1 LKATNKMLRKNSK
14 IYVAGHK
21 GLVGSAVL
29 RLLKKKGFR
38 KIFLKPKKEL
48 DLRNQKSVF
57 DYLMKIRPDAVI
69 ICSGKVGGIKAN
81 NKFRGEF
88 IYDNLSMQNNIIHGS
103 FKSKVKNLIFLGS
116 SCIYP
121 KYSKQPIKEDYLLSG
136 ELEKTNEP
144 YAIAKI
150 AGIKLCESYNS
161 QYKTNYKCLMP
172 SNLFGPNDNYNLA
185 NSHFLPAII
194 KKIYNAK
201 LNNSKKLVFW
211 GTGSS
216 KRELT
221 FVDDIAQACLFFLGK
236 KTKNTLINIGS
247 GYENSIKGYIN
258 IISKKMLSKSKVIFD
273 NNKVMD
279 GTPRK
284 LLDCSIARSYG
295 WKPKFKFSN
304 ALDITYTDFL
314 KNKRKYLSA

>member
-1 LKATNKMLRKNSK
+1 MLSKDCK
-14 IYVAGHK
+14 IYVAGHG

-29 RLLKKKGFR
+29 RVLKKKGFK
-38 KIFLKPKKEL
+38 KIFFKTSKQL
-48 DLRNQKSVF
+48 DLRKQKSVF
-57 DYLMKIRPDAVI
+57 DYLAKIKPDAVI

-88 IYDNLSMQNNIIHGS
+88 IYDNLSIQNNIIHGS
-103 FKSKVKNLIFLGS
+103 FKAKVKNLIFLGS

-136 ELEKTNEP
+136 ILEKTNEP

-172 SNLFGPNDNYNLA
+172 SNLFGQNDNYNLE
-185 NSHFLPAII
+185 NSHFLPAVI
-194 KKIYNAK
+194 KKIYNAN
-201 LNNSKKLVFW
+201 LSNVKKLVFW

-221 FVDDIAQACLFFLGK
+221 FVDDIAEACLFFLGK
-236 KTKNTLINIGS
+236 KTKHTIINIGS
-247 GYENSIKGYIN
+247 GYEDSIKGYIN
-258 IISKKMLSKSKVIFD
+258 FISRKMLNKSKILFD
-273 NNKVMD
+273 NNKAMD

-284 LLDCSIARSYG
+284 LLDCRIARSYG
-295 WKPKFKFSN
+295 WKPKFKFYT
-304 ALDITYTDFL
+304 ALDITYADFL
-314 KNKRKYLSA
+314 KNRRKYLSA

>member
-1 LKATNKMLRKNSK
+1 MLSKDCK
-14 IYVAGHK
+14 IYVAGHG

-29 RLLKKKGFR
+29 RVLKKKGFK
-38 KIFLKPKKEL
+38 KIFFKTSKQL
-48 DLRNQKSVF
+48 DLRKQKSVF
-57 DYLMKIRPDAVI
+57 DYLAKIKPDAVI

-88 IYDNLSMQNNIIHGS
+88 IYDNLSIQNNIIHGS
-103 FKSKVKNLIFLGS
+103 FKAKVKNLIFLGS

-136 ELEKTNEP
+136 ILEKTNEP

-172 SNLFGPNDNYNLA
+172 SNLFGQNDNYNLE
-185 NSHFLPAII
+185 NSHFLPAVI
-194 KKIYNAK
+194 KKIYNAN
-201 LNNSKKLVFW
+201 LSNVKKLVFW

-221 FVDDIAQACLFFLGK
+221 FVDDIAEACLFFLGK
-236 KTKNTLINIGS
+236 KTKHTIINIGS
-247 GYENSIKGYIN
+247 GYEDSIKGYIN
-258 IISKKMLSKSKVIFD
+258 FISRKMLNKSKILFD
-273 NNKVMD
+273 NNKAMD

-284 LLDCSIARSYG
+284 LLDCKIARSYG
-295 WKPKFKFSN
+295 WKPKFKFSS
-304 ALDITYTDFL
+304 ALDITYADFL
-314 KNKRKYLSA
+314 KNKSKYLSA

>member
-1 LKATNKMLRKNSK
+1 MLRKNSK

-38 KIFLKPKKEL
+38 KIFFKTSKQL
-48 DLRNQKSVF
+48 DLRKQKSVF
-57 DYLMKIRPDAVI
+57 DYLMKIRPEAVI

-88 IYDNLSMQNNIIHGS
+88 IYDNLSIQNNIIHGS

-136 ELEKTNEP
+136 VLEKTNEP

-150 AGIKLCESYNS
+150 AGIKLCESYNI

-172 SNLFGPNDNYNLA
+172 SNLFGPNDNYNLE

-194 KKIYNAK
+194 RKIYNAK
-201 LNNSKKLVFW
+201 LNNFKKLIFW

-221 FVDDIAQACLFFLGK
+221 FVDDVAEACLFFLGK

-258 IISKKMLSKSKVIFD
+258 FISKKMLSKSKVIFD
-273 NNKVMD
+273 NNKAMD

-284 LLDCSIARSYG
+284 LLDCSVARSYG

-304 ALDITYTDFL
+304 ALDITYADFL
-314 KNKRKYLSA
+314 KNKRKYLIA

>member
-1 LKATNKMLRKNSK
+1 MLSKDCK
-14 IYVAGHK
+14 IYVAGHR

-29 RLLKKKGFR
+29 RVLKKNGFK
-38 KIFLKPKKEL
+38 KIFFKTSKQL
-48 DLRNQKSVF
+48 DLREQKSVF
-57 DYLMKIRPDAVI
+57 DYLEKIKPDAVI

-88 IYDNLSMQNNIIHGS
+88 IYDNLSIQNNIIHGS
-103 FKSKVKNLIFLGS
+103 FKAKVKNLIFLGS

-136 ELEKTNEP
+136 ILEKTNEP

-172 SNLFGPNDNYNLA
+172 SNLFGQNDNYNLE

-194 KKIYNAK
+194 KKIYKAN
-201 LNNSKKLVFW
+201 LSNVKKIVFW

-221 FVDDIAQACLFFLGK
+221 FVDDIAEACLFFLGK
-236 KTKNTLINIGS
+236 KTKHILINIGS
-247 GYENSIKGYIN
+247 GYENSIKEYIN
-258 IISKKMLSKSKVIFD
+258 IISRKMLNKSKIIFD
-273 NNKVMD
+273 NNKAMD

-284 LLDCSIARSYG
+284 LLDCRIARSYG
-295 WKPKFKFSN
+295 WKPKFNFSS
-304 ALDITYTDFL
+304 ALDITYADFL
-314 KNKRKYLSA
+314 KNKSKYLSA

>member
-1 LKATNKMLRKNSK
+1 MLNKDSK
-14 IYVAGHK
+14 IYVAGHR
-21 GLVGSAVL
+21 GLVGSAVF
-29 RLLKKKGFR
+29 RLLKKKGFK
-38 KIFLKPKKEL
+38 KIFFKTSKQL
-48 DLRNQKSVF
+48 DLRKQKSVF
-57 DYLMKIRPDAVI
+57 DYLLKIKPDAVI

-88 IYDNLSMQNNIIHGS
+88 IYDNLSIQNNIIHGS
-103 FKSKVKNLIFLGS
+103 FKAKVKNLIFLGS

-136 ELEKTNEP
+136 ILEKTNEP
-144 YAIAKI
+144 YSIAKI

-172 SNLFGPNDNYNLA
+172 SNLFGQNDNYNLE

-194 KKIYNAK
+194 KKICNAN
-201 LNNSKKLVFW
+201 LNNVKKLVFW

-221 FVDDIAQACLFFLGK
+221 FVDDIAEACLFFLGK
-236 KTKNTLINIGS
+236 KTKHTLINIGS

-258 IISKKMLSKSKVIFD
+258 IISRKMSNKSKIIFD
-273 NNKVMD
+273 NDKAMD

-284 LLDCSIARSYG
+284 LLDCRIARSYG
-295 WKPKFKFSN
+295 WKPKFKFYT
-304 ALDITYTDFL
+304 ALDITYADFL
-314 KNKRKYLSA
+314 KNRRKYLSA

>member
-1 LKATNKMLRKNSK
+1 MLSKDCK
-14 IYVAGHK
+14 IYVAGHR

-29 RLLKKKGFR
+29 RVLKKNGFK
-38 KIFLKPKKEL
+38 KIFFKTSKQL
-48 DLRNQKSVF
+48 DLREQKSVF
-57 DYLMKIRPDAVI
+57 DYLEKIKPDAVI

-88 IYDNLSMQNNIIHGS
+88 IYDNLSIQNNIIHGS
-103 FKSKVKNLIFLGS
+103 FKAKVKNLIFLGS

-136 ELEKTNEP
+136 ILEKTNEP

-172 SNLFGPNDNYNLA
+172 SNLFGQNDNYNLE

-194 KKIYNAK
+194 KKIYKAN
-201 LNNSKKLVFW
+201 LSNVKKIVFW

-236 KTKNTLINIGS
+236 KTKHTLINIGS
-247 GYENSIKGYIN
+247 GYENSIKEYIN
-258 IISKKMLSKSKVIFD
+258 IISRKMLNKSKIIFN
-273 NNKVMD
+273 NNKAMD

-284 LLDCSIARSYG
+284 LLDCRIARSYG
-295 WKPKFKFSN
+295 WTPKFNFSS
-304 ALDITYTDFL
+304 AFDITYADFL
-314 KNKRKYLSA
+314 KNKSKYLSA